1 MIRVCRCLLHS
12 FLPKFALYTNET
24 LFTLRRFFI
33 ILQHMSTF
41 VAETASGTGVTLLD
55 GHSLTIEDV
64 ARIARRRDKI
74 GLSEEAAARIE
85 KCRELL
91 ERKIRAREIMYGVNT
106 GIGELSEVVLT
117 PEQVENYQKFLLY
130 SHAAGCGEPCSED
143 DARAAMLSRLNTHC
157 WGHSG
162 IRLEVVRTQIEMLNR
177 GVTPVMCQ
185 KGSVGACGDLSPM
198 AQMALTLMGEGE
210 VFYQGKRLP
219 AKDGMAAAGIPTIVF
234 RERDGLAAING
245 SNVITGM
252 GCLQLYDAERWLR
265 TQEIALA
272 MTLEALNAN
281 MKAYDQR
288 IHFVRGYPG
297 AQTCAGNVRRLTD
310 GSEMLKRPGKKVQD
324 AYSMRSSPQVIGA
337 ARDAFKWVRQMLEI
351 ELNHAADNPVF
362 FPDED
367 LVLTGANFQGTPMAF
382 ALELL
387 GLSVTTVAALS
398 ERRLNRLMNPHL
410 SAGLPAFLTKGA
422 GMFSGLM
429 LSQYTAGALVC
440 ENRVLS
446 HPAATG
452 SIPAAADQEDFVS
465 MGMTTAIKT
474 RQIIENAWYVIAIEL
489 MAAAQAFEFR
499 APLKP
504 SPACQAAYK
513 AVREHVGRLE
523 EDRPLHG
530 DINRLARAAKEGQ
543 ILDTVEAVIGKLE

>member
-1 MIRVCRCLLHS
+1 MTVTLEKPSLPAGKHSDRVL
-12 FLPKFALYTNET
+12 
-24 LFTLRRFFI
+24 
-33 ILQHMSTF
+33 
-41 VAETASGTGVTLLD
+41 LLD

-64 ARIARRRDKI
+64 VAIARDRRPVELHPGAI
-74 GLSEEAAARIE
+74 ERIN

-91 ERKIRAREIMYGVNT
+91 ERKIRTREIMYGVNT

-117 PEQVENYQKFLLY
+117 PEQVEQYQKYLLY
-130 SHAAGCGEPCSED
+130 SHAAGCGEPCSEENV
-143 DARAAMLSRLNTHC
+143 RAAMLSRLNTHC

-162 IRLEVVRTQIEMLNR
+162 IRLEVVRTQQEMLNR
-177 GVTPVMCQ
+177 GVTPVVCQ

-198 AQMALTLMGEGE
+198 AQMAITLMGEGQ
-210 VFYQGKRLP
+210 VFYNGKKVQAR
-219 AKDGMAAAGIPTIVF
+219 DGMAQAGIPTIVF

-245 SNVITGM
+245 SNFVSGM
-252 GCLQLYDAERWLR
+252 GCLELHDAERWLR

-281 MKAYDQR
+281 MHAYDHR
-288 IHFVRGYPG
+288 IHLVRGYPG
-297 AQTCAGNVRRLTD
+297 AQECAENIRKLTD
-310 GSEMLKRPGKKVQD
+310 GSELLKLPGKKVQD
-324 AYSMRSSPQVIGA
+324 AYSLRSSPQVIGA
-337 ARDAFKWVRQMLEI
+337 AREAFKWIRYMLEI
-351 ELNHAADNPVF
+351 ELNHAADNPTF
-362 FPDED
+362 FPDEE

-387 GLSVTTVAALS
+387 GMSVTTVAALS

-410 SAGLPAFLTKGA
+410 SMGLPAFLTKGA

-429 LSQYTAGALVC
+429 LTQYTAGALVC

-474 RQIIENAWYVIAIEL
+474 RQIIENAWYVVAIEL
-489 MAAAQAFEFR
+489 MAAAQAFDFR
-499 APLKP
+499 LPVKPAP
-504 SPACQAAYK
+504 ATQAAYE
-513 AVREHVGRLE
+513 VIRNHVKTLDQ
-523 EDRPLHG
+523 DRPLFD
-530 DINRLARAAKEGQ
+530 DINRLAEVAKHGT
-543 ILDTVEAVIGKLE
+543 ILEAVRQVAPELN